1 VKGNHIKILRK
12 TVDYTQEKM
21 AGVLNVS
28 TRTIAKWET
37 EGDNPIAP
45 IYASI
50 CQTTFENLILAPVLR
65 DCTKKIFQEVAA
77 ELVAIW
83 LVRYSIFPLQYDIQ
97 YLYPFSDTNF
107 WELILHENT
116 ARYQCL
122 CNREKKPIKCNW
134 YTFCDGE
141 QTLHNDRVHKNL
153 QQKSLT
159 TFPLQSGQILNLA
172 GENITNHSNK
182 RIPGRRNPH
191 YNGQTC
197 HSLLHVPY
205 HIPHVSGPRPVALFS
220 LQNKLEKD
228 EHGKWRVMDFP
239 KEKKE
244 TEETEET
251 AFTEEDERRVTN
263 IVKKLYEEKLKGIID
278 AFDYLPDSQ

>member
-1 VKGNHIKILRK
+1 MKGKHIKYLRE
-12 TVDYTQEKM
+12 TAEYTQEKM
-21 AGVLNVS
+21 AEVLNVS
-28 TRTIAKWET
+28 TRTIAKWESET
-37 EGDNPIAP
+37 DDLIAP

-50 CQTTFENLILAPVLR
+50 CQTSFENLILAPILR
-65 DCTKKIFQEVAA
+65 DCTKKIFQEVPA

-83 LVRYSIFPLQYDIQ
+83 LVRYSIFPLQYDIE

-134 YTFCDGE
+134 YSFCDGN

-153 QQKSLT
+153 QQTSLT
-159 TFPLQSGQILNLA
+159 TFPLQSGQLLNLA
-172 GENITNHSNK
+172 GDNISNHLNK

-191 YNGQTC
+191 YHDQTC

-205 HIPHVSGPRPVALFS
+205 HLPHKSGPRPVALFS
-220 LQNKLEKD
+220 LQNKLKNEN
-228 EHGKWRVMDFP
+228 GKWRVMAFP
-239 KEKKE
+239 EG
-244 TEETEET
+244 TEGT

-263 IVKKLYEEKLKGIID
+263 IVKTLYENELKKIID